1 MRYVAEAFRTSDV
14 ELVSHFTSKPG
25 RAGDRGACP
34 IDVGP
39 PLAPHVSLLVLPLV
53 TPLLSLVAMLIPG
66 LSLRVASCL
75 SLFSLRSEAHG
86 IEASSNFDRGLA
98 GNLQMFLSIKPSPL
112 AGPRTTN

>member
-34 IDVGP
+34 LDVGP

-53 TPLLSLVAMLIPG
+53 TPLVSCRHAYPRLVPPRGFLLVFM
-66 LSLRVASCL
+66 
-75 SLFSLRSEAHG
+75 FS
-86 IEASSNFDRGLA
+86 
-98 GNLQMFLSIKPSPL
+98 SIGGK
-112 AGPRTTN
+112 RN